1 MDELKELRS
10 LVNELTNKLDNVA
23 EDSRAD
29 KEVVI
34 VYLKNTKFE
43 LEILQ

>member
-29 KEVVI
+29 KEKK
-34 VYLKNTKFE
+34 YLIKKS
-43 LEILQ
+43 LP

>member
-34 VYLKNTKFE
+34 VYLHKIGAEFLKK
-43 LEILQ
+43 